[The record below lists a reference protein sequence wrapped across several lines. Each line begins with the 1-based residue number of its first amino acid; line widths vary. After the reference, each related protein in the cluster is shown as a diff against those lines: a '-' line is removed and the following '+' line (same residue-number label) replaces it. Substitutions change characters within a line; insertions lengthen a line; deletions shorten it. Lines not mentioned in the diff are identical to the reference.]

1 MKVSELIEKLKE
13 LPQDAEVMKSHW
25 DSGSDFVCYYDVDF
39 VTYKEQG
46 DFPNWEKHIV
56 VL

>member
-1 MKVSELIEKLKE
+1 MKVSELIEQLKE

-25 DSGSDFVCYYDVDF
+25 DSESDFDCYYDIDV
-39 VTYKEQG
+39 VLYKEQG
-46 DFPNWEKHIV
+46 DYPNWEKHIV